1 MTESRT
7 ATLPPPKNPLLLP
20 RSDDPL
26 MAKALE
32 GPTAELARATRPD
45 FMQNPGS
52 PVEWSRLDFAR
63 MEAAREDFLN
73 WQAVIGQF
81 DAEIFLRDGYAVL
94 RGVMTPAAVD
104 AWTAALQRGQELN
117 DRLLAADWGAVDWEQ
132 LGRRPPT
139 ATVDPQDIRAALGGS
154 QLVPQGDDESGVKTL
169 RQNSV
174 FAEYFSVG
182 HVAYLMNLL
191 THPQMLDLQR
201 LCLGSNTVYF
211 DHNQLLTRAPGY
223 AGGGWHSHQIGSG
236 CDNAEPVGLEEYRRQ
251 PNINLTLCYPQGFSA
266 DEDGGLKLVRGSH
279 LSRDPAGCRA
289 PDDEALREGWMR
301 DREHPVT
308 GRLFEIERLALPPGS
323 IVCCLSHAAH
333 AVAPKAQER
342 STRWCSL
349 FCYRKVDE
357 VSGIAQPPHAVPP
370 VWALKAQRGE
380 LPDALTQLLRPSF
393 DRQLTAGRCDPCE
406 G

>member
-1 MTESRT
+1 MTESRPP
-7 ATLPPPKNPLLLP
+7 APPKNPLLLP
-20 RSDDPL
+20 RIDDPL

-32 GPTAELARATRPD
+32 GPTAELARVTRPD
-45 FMQNPGS
+45 FMQNPDS
-52 PVEWSRLDFAR
+52 PVEWSSQEFAR
-63 MEAAREDFLN
+63 MEAEREDFLD

-81 DAEIFLRDGYAVL
+81 DAEAFLRDGYAVFQ
-94 RGVMTPAAVD
+94 GVMSPGAVD

-117 DRLLAADWGAVDWEQ
+117 DRLLSADWGAVDWER

-139 ATVDPQDIRAALGGS
+139 ATVDPEDIRAALGGS

-174 FAEYFSVG
+174 FAEYFSAG
-182 HVAYLMNLL
+182 HVAFIMNLL

-201 LCLGSNTVYF
+201 LCLGSDTVYF

-223 AGGGWHSHQIGSG
+223 PGGGWHSHQIGGG
-236 CDNAEPVGLEEYRRQ
+236 CDNAEPVDVEEYRRQ

-266 DEDGGLKLVRGSH
+266 DEDGGLKLIRGSH
-279 LSRDPAGCRA
+279 LFRDPAGCRA
-289 PDDEALREGWMR
+289 PDDEALREGWLR
-301 DREHPVT
+301 GRQHPVT
-308 GRLFEIERLALPPGS
+308 GRPLEIERLALPPGS

-333 AVAPKAQER
+333 AVAPKARER

-349 FCYRKVDE
+349 FCYRKADE

-370 VWALKAQRGE
+370 VWALKAKRGE
-380 LPDALTQLLRPSF
+380 LPHALAQLLRPSF
-393 DRQLTAGRCDPCE
+393 DRKLTAGRSDPYE
-406 G
+406 R